1 MKKIRKNKVKVRTHK
16 AFKVHK
22 AHKLSGHRNE
32 RHRKIAT
39 VAGGPAKASESIRPA
54 RPIER
59 TKGQSALAT
68 TVAEDE
74 LEERRRLFAKA
85 RKGDKGAVAKIYELY
100 GARIYT
106 TAQVKEVQPN
116 GFVMPVTQS
125 RKRVRT
131 A

>member
-1 MKKIRKNKVKVRTHK
+1 MKKIRKNKMKVRTRK

-22 AHKLSGHRNE
+22 AHKLSGHRTE

-39 VAGGPAKASESIRPA
+39 APGGPAKAAESIRPA

-116 GFVMPVTQS
+116 GFVMPVAQS

>member
-1 MKKIRKNKVKVRTHK
+1 MKKVPRRKVKVRP
-16 AFKVHK
+16 HK
-22 AHKLSGHRNE
+22 AHKAHKDGHKKTGAVVSMATKAVE
-32 RHRKIAT
+32 APRH
-39 VAGGPAKASESIRPA
+39 A
-54 RPIER
+54 RLGER

-74 LEERRRLFAKA
+74 LEERRRLFARA

-106 TAQVKEVQPN
+106 SAQVKEVQPN
-116 GFVMPVTQS
+116 GFTVPAS
-125 RKRVRT
+125 PARKRVRT